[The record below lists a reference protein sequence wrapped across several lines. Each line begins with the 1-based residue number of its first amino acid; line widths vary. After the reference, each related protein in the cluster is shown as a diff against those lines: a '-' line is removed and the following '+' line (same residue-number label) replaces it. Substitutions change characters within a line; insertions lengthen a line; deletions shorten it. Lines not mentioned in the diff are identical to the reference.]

1 MAINFTTNIEQYT
14 TASVAQRTSS
24 FYNYASKKQLQ
35 NAGVL
40 SDDALNFV
48 LSIKNT
54 FSFAVHKDLQYVA
67 VTLYYASTKKY
78 GFIVL
83 DLHNKAVAE
92 ATSIKHA
99 KQEITELVNAQE
111 SNV

>member
-1 MAINFTTNIEQYT
+1 MAINFTTNLEQYT
-14 TASVAQRTSS
+14 TTNATQRTSNY
-24 FYNYASKKQLQ
+24 YNYTSKKQLQ
-35 NAGVL
+35 NANVL
-40 SDDALNFV
+40 SMDALNFV

-54 FSFAVHKDLQYVA
+54 FAFAVHKNLQYVA

-92 ATSIKHA
+92 VTSIKQA
-99 KQEITELVNAQE
+99 KQEIDALVNVQE
-111 SNV
+111 

>member
-14 TASVAQRTSS
+14 TTQNATRTSDYIS
-24 FYNYASKKQLQ
+24 FASKKQLQ
-35 NAGVL
+35 NANL
-40 SDDALNFV
+40 LDADALNFV

-54 FSFAVHKDLQYVA
+54 FSFAVHKNLQYVA

-92 ATSIKHA
+92 VESIKVA
-99 KQEITELVNAQE
+99 KAEINALVNA
-111 SNV
+111 

>member
-1 MAINFTTNIEQYT
+1 MAINFTTNITQYT
-14 TASVAQRTSS
+14 TASIAQRTSS

-35 NAGVL
+35 NANILNVE
-40 SDDALNFV
+40 ALNFV

-92 ATSIKHA
+92 VASIKQA
-99 KQEITELVNAQE
+99 KQEILALISEQ
-111 SNV
+111 

>member
-14 TASVAQRTSS
+14 TASTTQRTSS
-24 FYNYASKKQLQ
+24 FVNYASKKQLQ

-40 SDDALNFV
+40 DDEALNFV

-92 ATSIKHA
+92 ATSIRHA
-99 KQEITELVNAQE
+99 KQEIFALVAQQ
-111 SNV
+111 

>member
-1 MAINFTTNIEQYT
+1 MAINFTTNLEQYT
-14 TASVAQRTSS
+14 TASTAQRTSS

-35 NAGVL
+35 NASVL
-40 SDDALNFV
+40 DEKALEFV

-92 ATSIKHA
+92 ATSIRHA
-99 KQEITELVNAQE
+99 KQEICALVAQQEE
-111 SNV
+111 SV

>member
-1 MAINFTTNIEQYT
+1 MAINFTTNIEKYT
-14 TASVAQRTSS
+14 TASTTVRTSS

-35 NAGVL
+35 QANVL
-40 SDDALNFV
+40 GEAELAFV
-48 LSIKNT
+48 LGIKNT
-54 FSFAVHKDLQYVA
+54 FAFAVHKELRYVA

-92 ATSIKHA
+92 VASIREA
-99 KQEITELVNAQE
+99 KQAIFELVAQG
-111 SNV
+111 